1 MDVELVAAMAPGVA
15 TVVWGTAGRSPD
27 PLTTQVL
34 QLLLLLLLLELRA
47 FSLFF
52 LLLLLLLLARDSLLY
67 SLLPPLTF
75 SKLVAMALPRPTT
88 QP

>member
-34 QLLLLLLLLELRA
+34 LLLLLLLLELRA

-52 LLLLLLLLARDSLLY
+52 LLLLLLARDSLLY